1 MQLNAQQQQK
11 QRQALTFAFV
21 GNPNAG
27 KSSIFNQLT
36 GLRQKTGNFPGVTV
50 DKKVGRIK
58 LNNTPLSIIDLPGTY
73 SLYPNSQDE
82 RVVLNILTNPN
93 DPNYPDAIV
102 YIADLTALER
112 HLLLL
117 TQMRDLGLPVI
128 LGIGMID
135 LAKSKGIVF
144 QKDELAK
151 TLQIPI
157 VCLNGRTGEGIEDLK
172 KEMGTI
178 AQILLKK
185 QTFPLQ
191 KPFYQPTA
199 IEAKTV
205 ERLRI
210 ELPNINSNYQAILW
224 AHHAERLPFLLHSEK
239 NFILKITQEEKFEDL
254 RLQISETL
262 ARFDKLQP
270 IIQNCIESPK
280 TLRRNSRT
288 DSVDRLLT
296 HHLWGKVIFVGIM
309 LFVFQAVFTWA
320 EIPKSWIEMGFTQ
333 LNIFLTNILPQSWL
347 TNLLTEGVISGLSG
361 VLTFLPQI
369 AILFFLITI
378 LEEIGYMAR
387 AVYLFDRFMQRFGL
401 NGRSIVSLVSGGACA
416 IPAVMSTR
424 TISNWKERL
433 ITIMV
438 TPLISCSARIPVYT
452 LLVGLVVPDFRI
464 WGIFDARGLSF
475 AGLYALSVFAAL
487 LAAWVFKR
495 IIKTNERA
503 FLAIELPEYRMPV
516 WGNIFMTVWT
526 KSVTFVAEAG
536 KIILAISVALW
547 FLASFGPS
555 EAMQKA
561 QNEAETIAK
570 NQQLSAD
577 SLKTLLASK
586 RLEASYAGHLGRVI
600 EPTIRPLGF
609 DWKIGIA
616 LISSFAAREVFVGTM
631 ATIYSIGNADDDA
644 SLRERMFAERRS
656 NGSAVYTTAT
666 VISLLIFYV
675 FAMQCMSTI
684 AVVKRETRSW
694 KWAIIQFIYM
704 FVLAYLSSF
713 IIYQL
718 LK

>member
-1 MQLNAQQQQK
+1 MQPNTQEPK
-11 QRQALTFAFV
+11 QRKTLTFALV

-50 DKKVGRIK
+50 DKKVGRIQI
-58 LNNTPLSIIDLPGTY
+58 NDTPLSIIDLPGTY

-93 DPNYPDAIV
+93 DTNFPDAVI
-102 YIADLTALER
+102 YIADLTCLER

-117 TQMRDLGLPVI
+117 TQMRDLGLPLV

-144 QKDELAK
+144 QKDILSK
-151 TLQIPI
+151 SLQIPI
-157 VCLNGRTGEGIEDLK
+157 VCLNGRTGEGIELLK
-172 KEMGTI
+172 KEIGII
-178 AQILLKK
+178 AEN
-185 QTFPLQ
+185 LQ
-191 KPFYQPTA
+191 RRHTHHLSKPFYQPTP

-205 ERLRI
+205 ERLRM
-210 ELPNINSNYQAILW
+210 ELPTISSNYQAILW
-224 AHHAERLPFLLHSEK
+224 AHHAEHLPFLTNNEK
-239 NFILKITQEEKFEDL
+239 KFIQEVNQSEKFEDL
-254 RLQISETL
+254 RLQITETL
-262 ARFDKLQP
+262 TRFDKLQP
-270 IIQNCIESPK
+270 IVQQAIQK
-280 TLRRNSRT
+280 TQDEKKYSRT
-288 DSVDRLLT
+288 DAIDRVLT
-296 HHLWGKVIFVGIM
+296 HHFWGKLIFVTIM
-309 LFVFQAVFTWA
+309 LFVFQSVFTWA
-320 EIPKSWIEMGFTQ
+320 EIPKGWIEEGFTM
-333 LNIFLTNILPQSWL
+333 LNVFLTKNLPNSWL
-347 TNLLTEGVISGLSG
+347 TSLLTEGVISGLSG

-369 AILFFLITI
+369 AILFFLISI

-424 TISNWKERL
+424 TIANWKERL

-438 TPLISCSARIPVYT
+438 TPLISCSARIPVYA
-452 LLVGLVVPDFRI
+452 LLVGLIVPNKRF

-475 AGLYALSVFAAL
+475 AGLYALSVVSAL

-516 WGNIFMTVWT
+516 WKNILITVWT
-526 KSVTFVAEAG
+526 KSISFVAEAG

-555 EAMQKA
+555 QAMQ
-561 QNEAETIAK
+561 NAENQVNIVAK
-570 NQQLSAD
+570 EQQLSAD
-577 SLKTLLASK
+577 SLQTLLASK

-600 EPTIRPLGF
+600 EPAIRPLGF

-631 ATIYSIGNADDDA
+631 ATIYSIGNTDDDTT
-644 SLRERMFAERRS
+644 LRERMFAERRPD
-656 NGSAVYTTAT
+656 GSPLYTMAT

-694 KWAIIQFIYM
+694 KWAIIQFLYM
-704 FVLAYLSSF
+704 FVIAYLSSF
-713 IIYQL
+713 IVFQL

>member
-1 MQLNAQQQQK
+1 MQPNTQQQK
-11 QRQALTFAFV
+11 THKILTFALV

-50 DKKVGRIK
+50 DKKVGRI
-58 LNNTPLSIIDLPGTY
+58 NINHTPLSIIDLPGTY

-82 RVVLNILTNPN
+82 RVVLNILSNPN
-93 DPNYPDAIV
+93 DANYPDAIV
-102 YIADLTALER
+102 YIADLTSLER

-117 TQMRDLGLPVI
+117 TQIRDLGLPII
-128 LGIGMID
+128 LGVGMID
-135 LAKSKGIVF
+135 LAQSKGIVF
-144 QKDELAK
+144 QKDILAQ

-157 VCLNGRTGEGIEDLK
+157 VCLNGRTGEGIEALK
-172 KEMGTI
+172 KEMSNI
-178 AQILLKK
+178 AQILQRR
-185 QTFPLQ
+185 QTHPLS
-191 KPFYQPTA
+191 KPFYQPTP

-205 ERLRI
+205 ERLRMEFPI
-210 ELPNINSNYQAILW
+210 IKSNYQAILW
-224 AHHAERLPFLLHSEK
+224 AHHAKHLPFLGQNEK
-239 NFILKITQEEKFEDL
+239 NFIHHVNQEEKFEDL

-262 ARFDKLQP
+262 TRFDKLQP
-270 IIQNCIESPK
+270 LVNQAIKK
-280 TLRRNSRT
+280 TQDEKKHSRT
-288 DSVDRLLT
+288 DAIDRVLT
-296 HHLWGKVIFVGIM
+296 HHFWGKVIFVGIM
-309 LFVFQAVFTWA
+309 LFVFQSVFTWA
-320 EIPKSWIEMGFTQ
+320 EIPKGWIEEGFTM
-333 LNIFLTNILPQSWL
+333 LNSFLTKTLPDAWF
-347 TNLLTEGVISGLSG
+347 TKLLTEGVVSGLSG
-361 VLTFLPQI
+361 VLTFFPQI
-369 AILFFLITI
+369 AILFFLIST

-452 LLVGLVVPDFRI
+452 LLVGLIVPDKRI

-475 AGLYALSVFAAL
+475 AGLYGLSIVSAL

-516 WGNIFMTVWT
+516 WKNIFMTVWT
-526 KSVTFVAEAG
+526 KSLSFVTEAG

-555 EAMQKA
+555 EAMQNA
-561 QNEAETIAK
+561 QNQAEIIAK
-570 NQQLSAD
+570 EQQLSAD
-577 SLKTLLASK
+577 SLQTLVASK
-586 RLEASYAGHLGRVI
+586 RLQASYAGHLGKVI
-600 EPTIRPLGF
+600 EPAIRPLGF

-616 LISSFAAREVFVGTM
+616 LISSFAAREVFGGTM
-631 ATIYSIGNADDDA
+631 ATIYSIGKVDDDA
-644 SLRERMFAERRS
+644 YFQERMLAERRPD
-656 NGSAVYTTAT
+656 GSPLYTMAT
-666 VISLLIFYV
+666 VISLLTFYV

-684 AVVKRETRSW
+684 AVVKRETNSW
-694 KWAIIQFIYM
+694 KWALIQFAYM

-713 IIYQL
+713 IVFQL